1 MGSSY
6 LADSYLLWI
15 AKFDLDIT
23 HKEVAGQLLL
33 GHGSY
38 DLANRDVD

>member
-1 MGSSY
+1 MGCSH
-6 LADSYLLWI
+6 LADSYLFWI
-15 AKFDLDIT
+15 TKFDLDIT

>member
-1 MGSSY
+1 MGCSY

-15 AKFDLDIT
+15 TKSDLDIT
-23 HKEVAGQLLL
+23 HKEVARQLLL

-38 DLANRDVD
+38 DLANRDVV